1 MAKRTD
7 IKKILVIGSGPIVIG
22 QAAEFDY
29 SGSQACIS
37 LREEGYEVVLIN
49 SNPATIMTEKEIA
62 DKIYIEPLTVEFV
75 EKIIIKENPDAILP
89 TLGGQTAL
97 NLIVDIEKTG
107 ILNKLNIE
115 VLGTKLEAIKKAED
129 RQLFKNLMDD
139 LNEPIAPSEVVS
151 SINEALKVAD
161 EIGYPLIIRPSFT
174 LGGGGGGICSNQEEL
189 IKIVTQGIQESPVK
203 SVLLE
208 KSLLGFKEIEYEVVR
223 DKNNNTIIVCNME
236 NFDPVGVHTG
246 DSIVFAPTQTLSD
259 QDNQMLRDSSLKII
273 KALKIEGGCNIQFA
287 LDPNSFQYYVIEVN
301 PRVSRSS
308 ALASKATG
316 YPIAKISAKIAV
328 GLTLDEIINP
338 VTKSTYAFFEPTLD
352 YVVAKIPRW
361 PFDKFLNADFRL
373 TSQMKSTGEVMA
385 IGRNIEEAL
394 LKAVRSLEN
403 KKYHIESI
411 EFENTETTKLLE
423 MIAIPNHNR
432 LFIISELL
440 KRNLEIN
447 LIHEATKIDVF
458 FLEKLQNIVNLEN
471 ELKKHKDDLDVL
483 KDAKKKGFSDY
494 IIAKLWN
501 KKEKDIYDFRIKN
514 NIIPVFKMID
524 TCSGEFESTTPYF
537 YSSYETENESIPFK
551 EKSIVVLG
559 SGPIRIGQGIE
570 FDYATVQCIKAI
582 QQCGYK
588 AIVINSNPETVSTDF
603 SISNKLFF
611 EPLTVEDI
619 MNVINYE
626 KPYGVILQ
634 FGGQTAI
641 NLAQKLENNGVK
653 ILGTSLESLDAA
665 ESREKFEKLLKSLN
679 ILQPLGKTVSD
690 KDEALKVAQE
700 IGYPI
705 LLRPSYVLG
714 GQAMHIVNNQKE
726 FDSYIDNAINESN
739 NNGLLIDKYIQGKEY
754 EIDLV
759 SDGSDVFI
767 PGIMEH
773 IEKAGVHSG
782 DSMAVYPPQNLS
794 EQMKKQIIETSTKI
808 ALALKVVG
816 IINIQFIVKDNDLFV
831 IEVNPRSSRTVP
843 FMSKIT
849 NVNLVNLATSVMFD
863 KKLKDLQD
871 KINNKNEEKNIYI
884 KAPVFSFL
892 KLKEVDVDLGPEM
905 KSTGE
910 VMGWDR
916 NYFKALY
923 KAIEATGISISQ
935 HGNILFT
942 IGDDKEN
949 ALLLAKRFKN
959 LGFQIYATKGT
970 AKKFREN
977 NLAVSEVSKIEENNA
992 DNNILK
998 LLKSKEVNIVINT
1011 KNKDQSK
1018 LYSQD
1023 DLIIRRTAIEAQ
1035 IPLFTSFDTVEA
1047 ILEVLEY
1054 RNFSLNT
1061 I

>member
-1 MAKRTD
+1 MAKRND

-29 SGSQACIS
+29 SGTQACMS
-37 LREEGYEVVLIN
+37 LKEEGFEVVLIN
-49 SNPATIMTEKEIA
+49 SNPATIMTEKQIA
-62 DKIYIEPLTVEFV
+62 HKIYIEPLTVEFV

-97 NLIVDIEKTG
+97 NLVVEIEKTG

-115 VLGTKLEAIKKAED
+115 VLGTKLEAIKQAED
-129 RQLFKNLMDD
+129 RELFKELMLE
-139 LNEPIAPSEVVS
+139 LNEPVAPSKVVNS
-151 SINEALKVAD
+151 YQEALKVAN

-174 LGGGGGGICSNQEEL
+174 LGGGGGGICNNDEEL
-189 IKIVTQGIQESPVK
+189 KKIVLQGIQESPLK
-203 SVLLE
+203 NVLLE

-223 DKNNNTIIVCNME
+223 DASDNTIIVCNME

-259 QDNQMLRDSSLKII
+259 QDNQMLRNSSLKII

-316 YPIAKISAKIAV
+316 YPIAKISAKISV
-328 GLTLDEIINP
+328 GLNLDEIINP

-361 PFDKFLNADFRL
+361 PFDKFLKADFRL

-394 LKAVRSLEN
+394 LKAIRSLEI
-403 KKYHIESI
+403 KKYHLESN
-411 EFENTETTKLLE
+411 EFTNFNTNELLKL
-423 MIAIPNHNR
+423 IAIPNHNR
-432 LFIISELL
+432 LFILAELI
-440 KRNLEIN
+440 KRNTSIEKINEI
-447 LIHEATKIDVF
+447 TKIDLF
-458 FLEKLQNIVNLEN
+458 FLQKLVNIIELEN
-471 ELKKHKDDLDVL
+471 ELKNNQNNLENL
-483 KDAKKKGFSDY
+483 LEAKKKGFSDY

-501 KKEKDIYDFRIKN
+501 KTEEEIYNLRLKN
-514 NIIPVFKMID
+514 NITPVFKMID
-524 TCSGEFESTTPYF
+524 TCSGEFESSTPYF
-537 YSSYETENESIPFK
+537 YSSYEIENESMAFDSK
-551 EKSIVVLG
+551 AVVVIG

-582 QQCGYK
+582 QEHGYK

-603 SISNKLFF
+603 SISDKLFF
-611 EPLTVEDI
+611 EPLTIEDV
-619 MNVINYE
+619 MNVINNE
-626 KPYGVILQ
+626 KPVGVILQ

-641 NLAQKLENNGVK
+641 NLAKQLDQKNVK
-653 ILGTSLESLDAA
+653 ILGTSLASLDAA
-665 ESREKFEKLLKSLN
+665 ESREKFENLLKKLD
-679 ILQPLGKTVSD
+679 ILQPMGKTVFD
-690 KDEALKVAQE
+690 KESALKIAE
-700 IGYPI
+700 KIGYPI

-714 GQAMHIVNNQKE
+714 GQAMHIVNNQSE
-726 FDSYIDNAINESN
+726 FYSYIDNAIYESN
-739 NNGLLIDKYIQGKEY
+739 NNGVLIDKYIQGKEY

-759 SDGSDVFI
+759 SDGKEVYI

-782 DSMAVYPPQNLS
+782 DSMAVYPPQYLS
-794 EQMKKQIIETSTKI
+794 KEMEEKILTTSKKI
-808 ALALKVVG
+808 ALELKVVG
-816 IINIQFIVKDNDLFV
+816 IINIQFIIKDNDLFV

-849 NVNLVNLATSVMFD
+849 NVNLVNLATCVMFE
-863 KKLKDLQD
+863 KTLKDLEE
-871 KINNKNEEKNIYI
+871 KIKNKNPLNNIYI

-910 VMGWDR
+910 VMGWDK

-942 IGDDKEN
+942 IGDDKDN
-949 ALLLAKRFKN
+949 ALELAKRFKN
-959 LGFQIYATKGT
+959 LGFKLYATKGT
-970 AKKFREN
+970 AKKFQDN
-977 NLAVSEVSKIEENNA
+977 NLEVSVVSKIEEKKVE
-992 DNNILK
+992 NNIIT
-998 LLKSKEVNIVINT
+998 LLKSKEINIVINT

-1023 DLIIRRTAIEAQ
+1023 DLIIRRTAIESQ
-1035 IPLFTSFDTVEA
+1035 TPLFTSFDTVEA